1 MEKLH
6 KTQTGIASEFY
17 VAGEL
22 ARRGFNITLTFG
34 NTKAVDLLVE
44 KDSRLI
50 AIQVKGI
57 QRTKSICWNI
67 SKKNIVQ
74 FNREKKY
81 HKIIYVFVNLHS
93 DTFEAPEFFIL
104 NSKEVEQ
111 NIKETDSGRDYIDYN
126 FMVRLKVK
134 DRWEKV

>member
-74 FNREKKY
+74 FNSERKY
-81 HKIIYVFVNLHS
+81 HKIMYVFVNLHS

-126 FMVRLKVK
+126 FMVRINAK
-134 DRWEKV
+134 DQWSKI

>member
-6 KTQTGIASEFY
+6 KTQTGIASEFF

-74 FNREKKY
+74 FNSERKY
-81 HKIIYVFVNLHS
+81 HKIMYVFVNLHS

-111 NIKETDSGRDYIDYN
+111 NIKETDSGRD
-126 FMVRLKVK
+126 
-134 DRWEKV
+134 